1 MAKVVLCSTGMSRS
15 ERDALEA
22 SAALLPAVSY
32 RGDLTSATTHLLARR
47 GASESAKSACAAERG
62 LPIVAPEWLHDS
74 AREGVLLP
82 LLARYLL
89 PRPAAAS
96 PADRLGQLAPPHAPP
111 QRRPL
116 ASRPEPNRAAAAA
129 GPWCSAGKPLFRSRE
144 DSAARVLVPL
154 CAPPVCVVVPFF
166 VE

>member
-1 MAKVVLCSTGMSRS
+1 MLRNKRKADEGMFSPMAKVVLCSTGMSRS

-96 PADRLGQLAPPHAPP
+96 PADRL
-111 QRRPL
+111 
-116 ASRPEPNRAAAAA
+116 AA

-154 CAPPVCVVVPFF
+154 CAPPVCVVVPFC

>member
-47 GASESAKSACAAERG
+47 GASESARSACAAERG

-89 PRPAAAS
+89 PRPAAA
-96 PADRLGQLAPPHAPP
+96 RLGQLAPPHAPP

-116 ASRPEPNRAAAAA
+116 ASRPEPNRGA
-129 GPWCSAGKPLFRSRE
+129 PWCSAGKPLFRSTE
-144 DSAARVLVPL
+144 DSAARVVAPLVRPL
-154 CAPPVCVVVPFF
+154 SVYVSFF
-166 VE
+166 V